1 MSQTE
6 TSKTSSDQRL
16 NKRLKDMPIAIVG
29 MASIFANSRYLNKF
43 WDLICDKIDAIT
55 EVPDT
60 HWQVDDYYDSDKSAP
75 DKSYCKR
82 GGFMPEVNFNP
93 MEFGLP
99 PNILEL
105 TDTSQLLSLIV
116 AKEVLADAKL
126 PSDYDRNKIGITLGV
141 GGGQKISHSLN
152 ARLQYPVL
160 KKVFKHSGISDADSE
175 MLIKKFQDQYVHWEE
190 NSFPGS
196 LGNVIAGRIANRF
209 DLGGMNCVVDAAC
222 AGSLAAMRMAL
233 SELVDG
239 RAEMMITGGV
249 CTDNSPSMYM
259 SFSKTP
265 AFTTNET
272 VQPFDIDSK
281 GMMIGE
287 GIGMVA
293 LKRLEDAER
302 DGDRIYAVIKGVG
315 ASSDGKFKSIYAP
328 RPEGQAKAL
337 KRA

>member
-1 MSQTE
+1 MSQT
-6 TSKTSSDQRL
+6 SKSSKKPLANDKKSAPESVQDSKADKRL

-43 WDLICDKIDAIT
+43 WDLISEKIDAIT
-55 EVPDT
+55 ELPST
-60 HWQVDDYYDSDKSAP
+60 HWQPEDYYDANKSTP

-82 GGFMPEVNFNP
+82 GGFLPDVDFNP

-116 AKEVLADAKL
+116 AKEVLADANL
-126 PSDYDRNKIGITLGV
+126 PESYDRDKIGITLGV
-141 GGGQKISHSLN
+141 GGGQKISHSLT

-160 KKVFKHSGISDADSE
+160 KKVFKNSGISDTDSE
-175 MLIKKFQDQYVHWEE
+175 MLIKKFQDQYIHWEE

-196 LGNVIAGRIANRF
+196 LGNVISGRIANRF

-222 AGSLAAMRMAL
+222 AGSLAAMRMAV
-233 SELVDG
+233 SELIDG
-239 RAEMMITGGV
+239 RSDMMITGGV

-272 VQPFDIDSK
+272 IQPFDIDSK

-287 GIGMVA
+287 GIGMIA

-302 DGDRIYAVIKGVG
+302 DGDRIYSVIKGIG
-315 ASSDGKFKSIYAP
+315 S
-328 RPEGQAKAL
+328 
-337 KRA
+337 